1 MTILPTHLLQTANG
15 FLHPTVPHF
24 SLKCSS
30 AWAVVFHPHPHTT
43 YHKLS
48 RQAKQHSWNAIVTNS
63 TQRRT
68 ATHGQPSLTTLLRS
82 VHIHT
87 CRVHVCTREMT
98 VLYIIHGWCALTASH
113 CSVSRAHQPHDSAA
127 TRTHTYTHALQ
138 TTTTYAFLAHYART
152 AKPHQRS
159 AASIESEIS
168 IAMQSLVCTYILH
181 ETTYVSQT
189 DKS

>member
-1 MTILPTHLLQTANG
+1 MAILPTHLLQTANG

-43 YHKLS
+43 Y
-48 RQAKQHSWNAIVTNS
+48 TNS
-63 TQRRT
+63 LVK
-68 ATHGQPSLTTLLRS
+68 PN
-82 VHIHT
+82 
-87 CRVHVCTREMT
+87 TREMRLLPIPLNAAPQLT
-98 VLYIIHGWCALTASH
+98 DNLHSRLCCARYTYMSSTCVYARNDGAIYHSRLVRANSFSLLCQPGTPSH
-113 CSVSRAHQPHDSAA
+113 PHDSAA

-181 ETTYVSQT
+181 EPTCVSPR
-189 DKS
+189 